1 MATCDR
7 AKINTLTVPRRQ
19 ASGAPEVSVVIP
31 TYERCDV
38 VTRAVDSV
46 LRQDMGDLEVIVVD
60 DGSTDSTERA
70 LSTGEDD
77 RLSYVR
83 STHIGASAARNI
95 GARRARARWLTFLD
109 SDDTV
114 TSDWLSSMLAET
126 SPPGTAIVSC
136 GYAEHADGRGVIRRQ
151 RLPRPAS
158 PAIGPI
164 TELIATGGTYL
175 VLRDL
180 FLDVGGFDPE
190 QPAAQHREL
199 ALRLGPTL
207 VDRGLRAGA
216 VMRPLVERW
225 VGREDQ
231 IRSDDAAVLAGAS
244 RILDRHRDRLALDPR
259 LLGDTAASAAYRA
272 VRLGNFPQARRLMR
286 IAVRADPRKLRHWA
300 RLGALVAPGLVRR
313 RALRRGRAG
322 TKP

>member
-1 MATCDR
+1 
-7 AKINTLTVPRRQ
+7 L
-19 ASGAPEVSVVIP
+19 
-31 TYERCDV
+31 
-38 VTRAVDSV
+38 
-46 LRQDMGDLEVIVVD
+46 
-60 DGSTDSTERA
+60 
-70 LSTGEDD
+70 
-77 RLSYVR
+77 
-83 STHIGASAARNI
+83 
-95 GARRARARWLTFLD
+95 
-109 SDDTV
+109 
-114 TSDWLSSMLAET
+114 
-126 SPPGTAIVSC
+126 
-136 GYAEHADGRGVIRRQ
+136 RQ
-151 RLPRPAS
+151 RLPRLAS

-199 ALRLGPTL
+199 ALRLGPEL
-207 VDRGLRAGA
+207 VQRNLRAGA

-244 RILDRHRDRLALDPR
+244 RILDRHGDRLALDPR

-272 VRLGNFPQARRLMR
+272 VRLGNFAEARRLMR
-286 IAVRADPRKLRHWA
+286 IAVRSHPRKLRHWA

-313 RALRRGRAG
+313 RALRSGRADA
-322 TKP
+322 KP